1 MKRTNCYAYAFDIIN
16 NPVSGNGLYSY
27 QDTLDSHGK
36 LAFAA
41 QPGLFSGQ
49 YKPYDNSIVLGT
61 EVANQ
66 KLVDFV
72 KDDARA
78 MGLDFQEYESGMSGG
93 YAVLLVI
100 SPNNDYHWYRQDVD
114 GTWSHKRGATPVMT
128 GVTDPVQNAINLG
141 YTTIV
146 GYYYITEAC
155 DID

>member
-1 MKRTNCYAYAFDIIN
+1 M
-16 NPVSGNGLYSY
+16 
-27 QDTLDSHGK
+27 
-36 LAFAA
+36 
-41 QPGLFSGQ
+41 
-49 YKPYDNSIVLGT
+49 
-61 EVANQ
+61 
-66 KLVDFV
+66 V